1 MSGRREGYQGECQR
15 GGKREGGEG
24 KKKRDKKKIK
34 KVLTWGK
41 VFGIINKPSQD
52 GTTLKNEYSAKKEEM
67 LEAEPD

>member
-1 MSGRREGYQGECQR
+1 MNIIRDVVL
-15 GGKREGGEG
+15 KRQNPF
-24 KKKRDKKKIK
+24 KMAKSTAKKILK
-34 KVLTWGK
+34 KVLTREE

>member
-1 MSGRREGYQGECQR
+1 MLTREE
-15 GGKREGGEG
+15 
-24 KKKRDKKKIK
+24 
-34 KVLTWGK
+34 